1 MNEFFASLA
10 IISSFSVFSSKVKIV
25 SISRHKYSL
34 IFNILNNYTIAYLIL
49 ISFATIPSKNE
60 VLL

>member
-1 MNEFFASLA
+1 MNEFFTSLA

-25 SISRHKYSL
+25 SISGHKYSL
-34 IFNILNNYTIAYLIL
+34 IFNNYTIAYLIL
-49 ISFATIPSKNE
+49 KSFATIPSKNE